1 MVFHVSALKASQW
14 NDTAASK
21 LKSLKDFYDIETE

>member
-1 MVFHVSALKASQW
+1 MDSHVSALKASQW

-21 LKSLKDFYDIETE
+21 SKTFEDFYDIETE